1 MTDEPSE
8 PFKESDL
15 ESAEYRERLMRKLNT
30 LIAVL
35 EVANAK
41 VDRSIDG
48 PSPDMDRLLKIRT
61 NLTSTLEVCKR
72 ARRALERRE
81 TLPEGLPE
89 NLAEVV
95 RTAGKNHRLP
105 KRLPAG
111 SSAEMSSDAERRR
124 FENMGRIT
132 KDDLEEID
140 YDDLESRFQD

>member
-1 MTDEPSE
+1 MTDQPSE

-15 ESAEYRERLMRKLNT
+15 ESPEYRERLMRKLNT

-48 PSPDMDRLLKIRT
+48 PNPDMERLIKIRT

-95 RTAGKNHRLP
+95 RTAGKAHRLP

-132 KDDLEEID
+132 RSDLDDVD
-140 YDDLESRFQD
+140 YDDLASKLQG